1 MLEVALTAATS
12 AALIIA
18 ATAPYII
25 RRRRLYNEEEIKEVR
40 VLDLNVVDEMRSRGV
55 AYSVD
60 LGDSLMVVVILDK
73 KDKDSVRSAGSVVEE
88 SGNSEA

>member
-18 ATAPYII
+18 ATAPYIV

-40 VLDLNVVDEMRSRGV
+40 VLDLNAVDEMRSRGV

-73 KDKDSVRSAGSVVEE
+73 KDKDSVRPAGSVVEG

>member
-1 MLEVALTAATS
+1 MLEAALTAATS

-18 ATAPYII
+18 AAAPYIV
-25 RRRRLYNEEEIKEVR
+25 RRRRLYNEEEMKEVR
-40 VLDLNVVDEMRSRGV
+40 VLDLSVVDEMRSRGV

-73 KDKDSVRSAGSVVEE
+73 KDSAISAGSVVEE
-88 SGNSEA
+88 SRNSEA

>member
-1 MLEVALTAATS
+1 MLEAALTAATS

-40 VLDLNVVDEMRSRGV
+40 VLDLNVVDKMRSRGV

-73 KDKDSVRSAGSVVEE
+73 KDSALRAGSIVEE

>member
-1 MLEVALTAATS
+1 MFEAALTAATS

-18 ATAPYII
+18 ATAPYIV

-73 KDKDSVRSAGSVVEE
+73 KDSALHAGSVVEE
-88 SGNSEA
+88 SENSEA